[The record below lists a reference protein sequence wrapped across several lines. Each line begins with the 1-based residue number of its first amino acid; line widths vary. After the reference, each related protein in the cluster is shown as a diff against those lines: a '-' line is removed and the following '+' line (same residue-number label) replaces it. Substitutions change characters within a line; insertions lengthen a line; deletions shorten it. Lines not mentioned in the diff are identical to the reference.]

1 MIGRVVRRPSGTGS
15 RSISP
20 AIGEPDGPTTGGRAP
35 SGTTAARRDTST
47 PVVVGLAVL
56 AFAVSAVAVVVRF
69 SGDLH
74 PLGDI
79 ALTELTVREVGH
91 HPVLLGPYS
100 RFDWSHPGPMLFYV
114 LAGPYRALGGS
125 SAALY
130 AGAALVNG
138 AMAGLVVGVC
148 ARRGGRALGW
158 WSLLVVGVFSWAL
171 GPAVLRYPWNPY
183 VTVLA
188 TAALVVVV
196 WALTAGEAW
205 ALPTAFGLGTFL
217 VQSHVGYTPVT
228 AVLLGV
234 GVGAYALHRWVDHRR
249 GRLTWRPTLVAAA
262 VTVAVIAVLWAPPVW
277 QQLTRDPGNLGELRL
292 YFSEHSG
299 EHSVRE
305 GYDAVV
311 PWLGVIPNQLA
322 TRRPGA
328 AMGTAA
334 PDWATIVTVVAFGL
348 ATVAALWRRA
358 WDAARLG
365 ALVLVAVPVAV
376 VAAARVTGDIYEYL
390 VIWVSAVG
398 LVAWIAVGAAATQV
412 APRLR
417 AAGSRWASG
426 ALAAT
431 VAAAVAVTALNAAEA
446 LDAPAP
452 DAGVQAI
459 SARVADR
466 VVSATRD
473 LPGDGSVWVRL
484 GDNVS
489 WSLGAG
495 AVLALDRHGIPVT
508 VEPRLENLFGEQLTR
523 SRTAP
528 AAILTLTLDGS
539 PADGRAR
546 GRAGNRLIAA
556 IVSPDIER
564 DIHFWLAATE
574 PEGPASGSRP

>member
-1 MIGRVVRRPSGTGS
+1 VIGRVVGRPSGTGS
-15 RSISP
+15 EGTSP
-20 AIGEPDGPTTGGRAP
+20 VIGEPDGPTAGRRAP

-56 AFAVSAVAVVVRF
+56 AFAVSASAVVLRF

-74 PLGDI
+74 PLSDI
-79 ALTELTVREVGH
+79 ALTELAVREVGH

-100 RFDWSHPGPMLFYV
+100 RFEWSHPGPVLFYL
-114 LAGPYRALGGS
+114 LAGPYRALGSS

-158 WSLLVVGVFSWAL
+158 WSLLAVGVFSWAL

-205 ALPTAFGLGTFL
+205 ALPTAVGLGTFL
-217 VQSHVGYTPVT
+217 VQSHVGYAPVT

-234 GVGAYALHRWVDHRR
+234 GAGAYALHRWVDHRR

-292 YFSEHSG
+292 YFSEHGG
-299 EHSVRE
+299 EHSIRE

-311 PWLGVIPNQLA
+311 PWLGVIPHQLT

-328 AMGTAA
+328 AMGTDA

-348 ATVAALWRRA
+348 ATVAAVWRRA
-358 WDAARLG
+358 WDAVRLS
-365 ALVLVAVPVAV
+365 ALALAAVPVAV

-398 LVAWIAVGAAATQV
+398 LAAWIAVGASLTQL
-412 APRLR
+412 APRR
-417 AAGSRWASG
+417 RPAGNRWATG

-431 VAAAVAVTALNAAEA
+431 VVAAVAVAAVNTAEA
-446 LDAPAP
+446 IDAPAP
-452 DAGVQAI
+452 DATVQATA
-459 SARVADR
+459 ARVADR
-466 VVSATRD
+466 VVGATRD
-473 LPGDGSVWVRL
+473 LPGDGSVRVRL
-484 GDNVS
+484 GDEVA

-508 VEPRLENLFGEQLTR
+508 VERRFEKLFGEQLTR
-523 SRTAP
+523 NRSTP
-528 AAILTLTLDGS
+528 AAVLTLTLEGT
-539 PADGRAR
+539 PADGRER
-546 GRAGNRLIAA
+546 GRSGNRLIAA
-556 IVSPDIER
+556 IVSPDVGR
-564 DIHFWLAATE
+564 KIHFWLSTSA
-574 PEGPASGSRP
+574 PADPHPGARA